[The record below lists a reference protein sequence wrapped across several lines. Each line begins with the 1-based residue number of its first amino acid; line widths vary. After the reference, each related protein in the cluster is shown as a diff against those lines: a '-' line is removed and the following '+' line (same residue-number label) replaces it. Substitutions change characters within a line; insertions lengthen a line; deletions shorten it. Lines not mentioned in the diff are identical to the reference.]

1 MKKICE
7 KWVDFTDPTEEELT
21 NYSFDEL
28 DEYTLMDC
36 LEPNHLPKKENLK
49 KFSFVILRYFEKKT
63 RILASSIQEMSE
75 QIAIF
80 YNNDIIITVHRSKC
94 PFIDIIKKEDIDTE
108 DISEPREIVTKI
120 MYNVLKSYN
129 GISLTLSTKI
139 DKIEKQ
145 FFIENDTNTSLK
157 ELYFLK
163 NACRLYRKV
172 ITLNGEVINSHNTI
186 ECDISPLQDV
196 KDYQKTLLH
205 TFDEC
210 YEDANNLSNMYLS
223 IVSLKTNDVMR
234 VLTIFSAFFMPLTF
248 IVGLYGMNFKF
259 MPEINWIYG
268 YPFVLFLMVVVCIV
282 IWKWFKKK
290 QII

>member
-1 MKKICE
+1 MKKICN
-7 KWVDFTDPTEEELT
+7 KWMDFIDPSEEELS

-36 LEPNHLPKKENLK
+36 LETDNLPKKENLK
-49 KFSFVILRYFEKKT
+49 KITFIILRYFEKKN
-63 RILASSIQEMSE
+63 RVLATTIQEMSE

-80 YNNDIIITVHRSKC
+80 YNNDIVITVHKNNC
-94 PFIDIIKKEDIDTE
+94 KFIEDIKIEDIDTG
-108 DISEPREIVTKI
+108 DITEPKEIVTKI
-120 MYNVLKSYN
+120 MYNVLKSYD
-129 GISLTLSTKI
+129 GLSLTLSTKI

-145 FFIENDTNTSLK
+145 LFIENNTNTPLK

-172 ITLNGEVINSHNTI
+172 TTLNGEVINSHNTI

-234 VLTIFSAFFMPLTF
+234 LLTIFSAFFMPLTF

-259 MPEINWIYG
+259 MPEINLVYG
-268 YPFVLFLMVVVCIV
+268 YPFVLILMLLVCVV
-282 IWKWFKKK
+282 IWKWFKNKN
-290 QII
+290 II